1 MAPCAPVAQSAMRR
15 PTLGGRRL
23 PSGRA
28 ALPYRRLG
36 HKIISPGCSYD
47 ARFCHPQDE
56 RGSTY
61 RGKRPS
67 RFGGGT
73 GGDENPPPR
82 CFLRVCLRVP
92 FVRDASCNIYV
103 GTFLDTDQTYIVTH
117 AGEQTSRYLMN
128 QRCRQLPKTRTHVPH
143 CFNPLPRLPLT
154 RVPQDLQCH
163 GRTPPPSG
171 GCGSPQTRPQAD

>member
-47 ARFCHPQDE
+47 ARFCHPGE
-56 RGSTY
+56 KPGSTY

-67 RFGGGT
+67 RFDGGT
-73 GGDENPPPR
+73 RGNENPPPR
-82 CFLRVCLRVP
+82 MLPSGLLARPDYATAQSHLTAADNSTQYYYRNSP
-92 FVRDASCNIYV
+92 HKDSYLYSRRQD
-103 GTFLDTDQTYIVTH
+103 L
-117 AGEQTSRYLMN
+117 TSGFLMN
-128 QRCRQLPKTRTHVPH
+128 HGVASYQK
-143 CFNPLPRLPLT
+143 
-154 RVPQDLQCH
+154 H
-163 GRTPPPSG
+163 GRMLHIASTPYLGYP
-171 GCGSPQTRPQAD
+171 